1 MDIFKNL
8 TSLDK
13 RRAEC
18 NRIITK
24 HPERIPV
31 VVCKGH
37 NDIDLPDIDKNKF
50 LVPKDMTIG
59 QFVYIIRKRIKLDS
73 NHALFV
79 LINNTLQ
86 PTNKSLD
93 DIYMDHKDE
102 DGYLYIIYSSENTFG

>member
-8 TSLDK
+8 TSLEN
-13 RRAEC
+13 RTAEC

-24 HPERIPV
+24 HPGRVPV
-31 VVCKGH
+31 VVCKGC
-37 NDIDLPDIDKNKF
+37 NDISLPDIDKHKF

-59 QFVYIIRKRIKLDS
+59 QFVYIIRKRIKLDP

-93 DIYMDHKDE
+93 DIYLDNKDE

>member
-37 NDIDLPDIDKNKF
+37 NDIDLPDIDKHKF

-73 NHALFV
+73 NH
-79 LINNTLQ
+79 